1 MTRDP
6 KTIALSYVEACGRKD
21 FDAVAPLLATDVRV
35 RGPARVIEGAAP
47 YLAVLR
53 QLGTIWAGS
62 RVRKTVGDGA
72 DVCVVYDF
80 VSDTP
85 AGAVPMVECVSVE
98 DGKIRAI
105 ELYYDRVAFEPAR
118 GELERRG
125 AARRA
130 G

>member
-21 FDAVAPLLATDVRV
+21 LEAVAPLLAPDVRV

-47 YLAVLR
+47 YVAALR
-53 QLGTIWAGS
+53 QLGAIWAGS
-62 RVRKTVGDGA
+62 ELKKVFADGA
-72 DVCVVYDF
+72 EACVFYDF

-85 AGAVPMVECVSVE
+85 AGTLPMVEWVRVE

-118 GELERRG
+118 TELERRG
-125 AARRA
+125 ARRV